1 MSFHWQKAGTGRLT
15 IAVLTSLLLWGC
27 HGDSPTVSIPAST
40 VRDSDER
47 TSPQP
52 VRLTTDN
59 TPTQSPARLRASNPE
74 VIIRTSLGDMRA
86 RLFAD
91 KAPVAVGAFLT
102 NYVARNFYDDLI
114 FHHVDPESVVIGG
127 SYSKDLVRLEPDA
140 PIRNEAHNG
149 LSNRRG
155 TLALTHD
162 RDDAHS
168 ANSEF
173 FINVVDNPSLDHQ
186 SRDSDAEY
194 GYCVFGEITEGLEV
208 LDRISAVAT
217 AAKDD
222 FERLPVKAVVIY
234 SIQQLQ

>member
-1 MSFHWQKAGTGRLT
+1 MSFHRNEAGICGVT
-15 IAVLTSLLLWGC
+15 IASLALLLLGGC
-27 HGDSPTVSIPAST
+27 HGEAPIASISAST
-40 VRDSDER
+40 ARDSDER
-47 TSPQP
+47 PSPQP

-59 TPTQSPARLRASNPE
+59 TPTQSPARLSVSNPE
-74 VIIRTSLGDMRA
+74 VLIRTSLGDMRV
-86 RLFAD
+86 RLFAN

-114 FHHVDPESVVIGG
+114 FHHVDPESIVIGG
-127 SYSKDLVRLEPDA
+127 SYSKDLVRREPDA

-162 RDDAHS
+162 REDAHS
-168 ANSEF
+168 ATSEF

-186 SRDSDAEY
+186 SRDTDAEY

-208 LDRISAVAT
+208 LDRISGVAT
-217 AAKDD
+217 TAKDD
-222 FERLPVKAVVIY
+222 FEKLPVKAVVIY
-234 SIQQLQ
+234 SIQQL